1 MTFSQWEAQ
10 WPLDFGASL
19 PRHSM
24 GESGFDP
31 RTWQRRGQRR
41 GRSKKEV
48 ALPAKGPQAAPG
60 KQRVL
65 CCLLAVS
72 TASRSLH
79 MVFPKPGT
87 LFPQTASCCAL
98 VLFRSARMSP
108 PPPFFPVTLSPPS
121 LFCYHHLAES
131 IICSFSVS
139 RVTS

>member
-48 ALPAKGPQAAPG
+48 TLPAKGPQAAPG

-87 LFPQTASCCAL
+87 LFPQTASCCAPSFYSGL
-98 VLFRSARMSP
+98 RECPHLLHSFPLPSRLP
-108 PPPFFPVTLSPPS
+108 PCFVTTTWQNLSFVHFPS
-121 LFCYHHLAES
+121 LA
-131 IICSFSVS
+131 
-139 RVTS
+139 